1 MSATETA
8 RHVERVVGAGGTVF
22 DEVRARVE
30 RLSRLGE
37 PALLVPSRVAMVRD
51 DQVVVA
57 ELPRDEYTLRAIVDA
72 RGALRAGECVWWGME
87 AAQALSTLHRNGMA
101 HGALDADA
109 VIVTHGRVGLARLVD
124 GSADANAAD
133 DVAALGRL
141 LISVVRSADAD
152 RIRAWTEPMTHSDPA
167 GRPTAAMV
175 ARALSSCAPPEELI
189 PQPAGVAAA
198 LRRSA
203 TARGGPGARSGVIRL
218 DEARWWRARRMAAAW
233 ARRVG
238 VGVLAAALGA
248 GVIVGGA
255 WLFREGPGESG
266 GPGVDVVSQASEAT
280 PVFPP
285 VDAARELTLS
295 RFAALSSADGDALV
309 SLTVEGSPARADAQA
324 MAEALVAGSL
334 RVEGLEGVVEAAD
347 LVMAP
352 AEVSEPEATVVRV
365 RYRLGPHAVVRD
377 GTTVDYAGYVQT
389 VDLTLAPDTAR
400 GWLVQAA
407 TLVVGTDDGT
417 GVAAQLA
424 QADVDAQ

>member
-30 RLSRLGE
+30 SLLRLGD

-51 DQVVVA
+51 DEVVVA
-57 ELPRDEYTLRAIVDA
+57 ELPRDECTLRAIVNA
-72 RGALRAGECVWWGME
+72 RGPLKAGQCVWWGMA
-87 AAQALSTLHRNGMA
+87 AAQALSTLHRHGMA

-109 VIVTHGRVGLARLVD
+109 VIVAHGRVAIARLVD
-124 GSADANAAD
+124 GRADATAAD

-141 LISVVRSADAD
+141 LVSVVRSADAD
-152 RIRAWTEPMTHSDPA
+152 RIRAWTDPMTHSDPA

-175 ARALSSCAPPEELI
+175 ARALSSCAPPEELT
-189 PQPAGVAAA
+189 PPPTGVAAA

-203 TARGGPGARSGVIRL
+203 TARGGLGVQSGVIRL
-218 DEARWWRARRMAAAW
+218 EGARWWRARRMAAAW

-238 VGVLAAALGA
+238 VGVLASGLVV
-248 GVIVGGA
+248 GVVVGGA
-255 WLFREGPGESG
+255 WLFRGGTDGPGER
-266 GPGVDVVSQASEAT
+266 GVDAVAESVEAI

-285 VDAARELTLS
+285 VDAARDLTLS
-295 RFAALSSADGDALV
+295 RFEALSNADGDALV
-309 SLTVEGSPARADAQA
+309 SLTADGSPARADAQA

-334 RVEGLEGVVEAAD
+334 RVEGLVGVVEEAD
-347 LVMAP
+347 LVTAS
-352 AEVSEPEATVVRV
+352 AEGSDPEATVVRV

-377 GTTVDYAGYVQT
+377 GTKVDFAGYAQT
-389 VDLTLAPDTAR
+389 VDLTLAPDTAG

-407 TLVVGTDDGT
+407 TRVVGTDDGV
-417 GVAAQLA
+417 GEAAHLA
-424 QADVDAQ
+424 QVDVDVQ